1 MESCMCRLLCG
12 ACRATGLR
20 NGCRPGARP
29 ASSSTHAWM
38 AAETS
43 EELQQRNGAA
53 EPNLLNQ
60 AAKFEIFHQFLLQ
73 QKNGPSH
80 IYDILLMIGSVVENC
95 SGWSCMLVTED

>member
-1 MESCMCRLLCG
+1 MCRLLCG

-60 AAKFEIFHQFLLQ
+60 AAKFEVKKIEREVSILNFLHYINLPIEYISNSTLS
-73 QKNGPSH
+73 K
-80 IYDILLMIGSVVENC
+80 
-95 SGWSCMLVTED
+95 MLVLAVDARS